1 MQGDKMKKWSI
12 ESKVLWGFGVA
23 LVILALV
30 GGLVYQSSLHYIEAS
45 RRVNLTHEA
54 LATLEEIFS
63 LMNQAET
70 GQRAYIITGDES
82 YLPRREAAIARIA
95 ELLSQLGRLTADEP
109 AQQQR
114 MPGLARQI
122 AARLTLMERVL
133 IARQTEGFEAAR
145 QQLMV
150 GSGKTEMVTLRSL
163 VTAMQGHE
171 RTLLKQRMDAERENA
186 HKTLVMFSLA
196 LLFAMVFLTVLYL
209 RIRRE
214 IGERKHAEESLAT
227 QADQLRESEARVRA
241 IVETA
246 AEGIIVIDERGMID
260 RFNPAAERMFGYTE
274 AEVAGKNISM
284 LMPSPHREEHDGYLA
299 RYLKT
304 GEKRIVGIG
313 REVMGMRK
321 DGAIFPMD
329 LAVSEVR
336 LADHRM
342 FTGIV
347 RDVTERKQV
356 EERQTRLVQEL
367 ESANEELRNF
377 AYVVSH
383 DLKAPLRAISS
394 LADWV
399 VTDYA
404 DKLDDEGK
412 DHMRLLL
419 SRVRR
424 MDGLIDGILQ
434 YSRVGRVKEAGVA
447 VDLDQLVHEVIDLL
461 SPPPNIAITIDNLL
475 PTVVAERTRLQQ
487 LFQNLLS
494 NAIKYMD
501 KPEGKIRI
509 GCVAAGSKWKLSVSD
524 NGPGIEERHFEKIFQ
539 LFQTLAPRD
548 RVESTG
554 VGLALVKKIV
564 EMYGGEIWIESN
576 VGEGSTFFFTL
587 PRSA

>member
-1 MQGDKMKKWSI
+1 MKKWSI
-12 ESKVLWGFGVA
+12 ESKVLGGFGVA
-23 LVILALV
+23 LAILALV
-30 GGLVYQSSLHYIEAS
+30 GGLVYQSSLHYVEAS
-45 RRVNLTHEA
+45 RRVTQTHEA

-70 GQRAYIITGDES
+70 GQRGYIITGEEF
-82 YLPRREAAIARIA
+82 YLPRRDAAIARIG
-95 ELLSQLGRLTADEP
+95 ELLSQLKQLTADEP

-114 MPGLARQI
+114 IPELARQI
-122 AARLTLMERVL
+122 AARLTLLNRVL
-133 IARQTEGFEAAR
+133 IVRQTEGFEAAR
-145 QQLMV
+145 QRLTV
-150 GSGKTEMVTLRSL
+150 GSGKTEMDALRSL
-163 VTAMQGHE
+163 VKAMQGYE
-171 RTLLKQRMDAERENA
+171 RTLLKQRMDAEREYAN
-186 HKTLVMFSLA
+186 KTLVMFSLA
-196 LLFAMVFLTVLYL
+196 LLFAMVFLSLLFL

-214 IGERKHAEESLAT
+214 IGERKHAEEALAV

-321 DGAIFPMD
+321 NGAIFPMD

-356 EERQTRLVQEL
+356 EERQTRLVHEL

-412 DHMRLLL
+412 EHMRLLL

-461 SPPPNIAITIDNLL
+461 SPPPNITITIDNLL

-487 LFQNLLS
+487 VFQNLLS

-501 KPEGKIRI
+501 KAEGNIRI
-509 GCVAAGSKWKLSVSD
+509 GCVAAGNKWKLSVSD
-524 NGPGIEERHFEKIFQ
+524 NGPGIEERYFEKIFQ

-564 EMYGGEIWIESN
+564 EMYGGEIWVESK